1 MPEPDLR
8 YPIGKFQRDASPSPE
23 NNRRHILEIEA
34 APAQL
39 RRAVA
44 GLTSAQID
52 TPYRPEGWTVR
63 QTVHHLA
70 DSHMNAYVRFKLAL
84 TEDAPTIKLYDEA
97 LWAQTADNQEPVEI
111 SLALLEALHQRW
123 SNLLQSMKESDYTR
137 TLVHPENGV
146 VPLHV
151 QLAIYGWHGRH
162 HAAHITALRERNG
175 WK

>member
-1 MPEPDLR
+1 MPEADLR
-8 YPIGKFQRDASPSPE
+8 YPIGKFQKDDAPSTE
-23 NNRRHILEIEA
+23 NNRRHIAEIEA

-39 RRAVA
+39 RTAVA
-44 GLTSAQID
+44 GLTLEQLE
-52 TPYRPEGWTVR
+52 TPYRPGGWTVR

-97 LWAQTADNQEPVEI
+97 LWAQTADNQEPVET
-111 SLALLEALHQRW
+111 SLTLLEALHHRW
-123 SNLLQSMKESDYTR
+123 SKLLHGLKESDYTR
-137 TLVHPENGV
+137 TLVHPESGV
-146 VPLHV
+146 VPLHR

-162 HAAHITALRERNG
+162 HTAHITALRERNA

>member
-162 HAAHITALRERNG
+162 HTAHITALRERNS

>member
-23 NNRRHILEIEA
+23 NNRRRILEIEA

-162 HAAHITALRERNG
+162 HTAHITALRERNG

>member
-97 LWAQTADNQEPVEI
+97 LWARTADNQEPVEI

-162 HAAHITALRERNG
+162 HTAHITALRERNG